1 MLFFSFSVELRS
13 SQLSLQPPSCRASR
27 HLDHVHHHCCSQS
40 IGCSTA
46 SRRRRRPFRPPLT
59 IVELLIINQEEKRR
73 RCVSKWLQRPTFSSD
88 YYDWTKSRPSCRT
101 NSWKSSELLSS
112 KLCGYATKSTG
123 FPRSLAKVAAIVA
136 SASTA
141 KWTLSWLTLAAWS
154 VCPASSCT
162 LSSPR
167 NWRCG
172 SIRVKCR
179 IASERTVPSAFST
192 TNGKWKKRWGK
203 APTIPSRR
211 RPTHRRRPH
220 HLSAR
225 TRPPLPWTA
234 QIHPDAKSRSVW
246 KWSLWWTPA
255 ISWPLSI
262 SLPTS
267 PVRRSDHDAPI
278 HQPSWNTTAL
288 CSTFFVSHIHGG
300 EDFANEEEER
310 TEKAHLDEKKK
321 KSGATIFSLF
331 FFFKFDLP
339 LHHHTGKMSFPHHLC
354 RSKKKRWRSGVPV
367 LWSQQSH
374 CQPCTPP
381 LFQKRWATKKK
392 KPSRRYILL
401 LSPYW
406 KQTNPSH
413 SYIYICIILYICR
426 VTFFCFNFFF
436 FTKTSWG

>member
-59 IVELLIINQEEKRR
+59 IVELLITNQEEKRR

-112 KLCGYATKSTG
+112 KLCGYATRSTG

-321 KSGATIFSLF
+321 SGATIFSLF

-354 RSKKKRWRSGVPV
+354 RSKKDGGAVCPYCDLNKAIANRAPPHYFRRDE
-367 LWSQQSH
+367 QQRRRNPHVDIYSS
-374 CQPCTPP
+374 CLLIENKQTPP
-381 LFQKRWATKKK
+381 
-392 KPSRRYILL
+392 III
-401 LSPYW
+401 
-406 KQTNPSH
+406 
-413 SYIYICIILYICR
+413 YIY
-426 VTFFCFNFFF
+426 V
-436 FTKTSWG
+436 

>member
-59 IVELLIINQEEKRR
+59 IVELLITNQEEKRR

-112 KLCGYATKSTG
+112 KLCGYATRSTG

-321 KSGATIFSLF
+321 SGATIFSLF

-354 RSKKKRWRSGVPV
+354 RSKKDGGAVCPYCDLNKAIANRAPPHYFRRDE
-367 LWSQQSH
+367 QQRRRNPHVDIYSS
-374 CQPCTPP
+374 CLLIENKQTPP
-381 LFQKRWATKKK
+381 
-392 KPSRRYILL
+392 ILI
-401 LSPYW
+401 
-406 KQTNPSH
+406 
-413 SYIYICIILYICR
+413 YIY
-426 VTFFCFNFFF
+426 V
-436 FTKTSWG
+436 

>member
-59 IVELLIINQEEKRR
+59 IVELLITNQEKRR

-310 TEKAHLDEKKK
+310 TEKAHLDEKKNR
-321 KSGATIFSLF
+321 GRQFFLF
-331 FFFKFDLP
+331 FFF
-339 LHHHTGKMSFPHHLC
+339 
-354 RSKKKRWRSGVPV
+354 
-367 LWSQQSH
+367 
-374 CQPCTPP
+374 
-381 LFQKRWATKKK
+381 
-392 KPSRRYILL
+392 
-401 LSPYW
+401 
-406 KQTNPSH
+406 
-413 SYIYICIILYICR
+413 
-426 VTFFCFNFFF
+426 
-436 FTKTSWG
+436 

>member
-59 IVELLIINQEEKRR
+59 IVELLITNQEEKRR

-112 KLCGYATKSTG
+112 KLCGYATRSTG

-321 KSGATIFSLF
+321 SGATIFSLF

-354 RSKKKRWRSGVPV
+354 RSKKDGGAVCPYCDLNKAIANRAPPHYFRRDE
-367 LWSQQSH
+367 QQRRRNPHVDIYSS
-374 CQPCTPP
+374 CILIENKQTPP
-381 LFQKRWATKKK
+381 
-392 KPSRRYILL
+392 III
-401 LSPYW
+401 
-406 KQTNPSH
+406 
-413 SYIYICIILYICR
+413 YIY
-426 VTFFCFNFFF
+426 V
-436 FTKTSWG
+436 